1 MILERKIVNAIIRF
15 GLHESFPKV
24 TNFFAKKRMDPYF
37 FIIGFQKAGTTS
49 IYNQLMDLPIFVKGI
64 GKEIAELA
72 KVNPNKDY
80 FKLFFPKKKN
90 NYKTGNAS
98 HLDIYSPYGVM
109 NIKKHFPN
117 SKIIVILR
125 NPTER
130 AYSHFLMDK
139 KFGWIGKN
147 VSFEDYID
155 FEIKILENVDITSIY
170 DLYSNTKWLNLPFGM
185 TVGKGIYVSYIK
197 FLLEKQVDF
206 HLVCLEKYKMDFEFE
221 FQKILSYLELDNL
234 SSSTMKMIH
243 SNQSFSK
250 EPMSKKAKEKLDSF
264 YLNYNQELFS
274 LIGDKFPWF

>member
-170 DLYSNTKWLNLPFGM
+170 DLYSNT
-185 TVGKGIYVSYIK
+185 
-197 FLLEKQVDF
+197 
-206 HLVCLEKYKMDFEFE
+206 
-221 FQKILSYLELDNL
+221 
-234 SSSTMKMIH
+234 
-243 SNQSFSK
+243 
-250 EPMSKKAKEKLDSF
+250 
-264 YLNYNQELFS
+264 
-274 LIGDKFPWF
+274 